1 MKLILTTV
9 AALLLAGCTKTDP
22 VSGPETA
29 EQKITGIDGRAYVRV
44 SNPTKTPEGIPATEA
59 IYQVAGNLGSGKPAY
74 IRSLGSRDSFTR
86 VGDLP

>member
-1 MKLILTTV
+1 MKRLILI
-9 AALLLAGCTKTDP
+9 AAMLTGCTKTDP
-22 VSGPETA
+22 ASGLEVA
-29 EQKITGIDGRAYVRV
+29 EQITGIDGRTYVRV
-44 SNPTKTPEGIPATEA
+44 SNPAKAPAGIPATEA